1 MAKSKTRCIGLL
13 TSGGDCPG
21 LNAVIRAIA
30 KVALHEYGIKVVGV
44 QDGFRG
50 LVENRTIPLD
60 EAAVSGILTRGG
72 TILGASRDKPHS
84 MPVGDKLV
92 DMTEAAAEN
101 LPQAQDGLPGMP
113 GRWRHRQECL
123 PAQPESRTRTS

>member
-1 MAKSKTRCIGLL
+1 MEKSKTRCIGLL

-30 KVALHEYGIKVVGV
+30 KAAITHYGIRVIGV

-50 LVENRTIPLD
+50 LVENRTIALD
-60 EAAVSGILTRGG
+60 ESAVSGILTRGG

-84 MPVGDKLV
+84 MPMGGKFRFPDPGGNYFGDRHGFPLV
-92 DMTEAAAEN
+92 AGRVKVMVRAV
-101 LPQAQDGLPGMP
+101 PG
-113 GRWRHRQECL
+113 
-123 PAQPESRTRTS
+123 